1 MSHLLGYL
9 RDGMAVYENSDRV
22 LLDALRLERQQDAA
36 DAELA
41 AEKPSWLGQM
51 EDWIDGLEPDD
62 QGGEGGA
69 LPGLPPAPPSDD
81 TEAVPRLWRAADL
94 KPAVQP
100 RWLAKGRLQRG
111 AVNLLVGD
119 EGLGKSLL
127 WVWIAAAVSTGR
139 AVPEFGIPVRDR
151 GHVIIAA
158 ITEDDWCST
167 VCPRLEVAGADLSTI
182 SVVCTDDDGSGAPA
196 FPRDLDLIRTAVPKP
211 VLVVVDAWLDT
222 VPGVYNVKDPHGAR
236 LALHPWKELAV
247 VTDSAVLLLTHTNR
261 VGSASVRDRYG
272 ITGELRKK
280 ARCTLYA
287 QCDEEGRLLVGPE
300 KMNNGA
306 TVPASMF
313 TIMPIR
319 HFPPTEA
326 DDGTVPLLAYVG
338 DSDRTAG
345 QHVAASADPAGNE
358 PGGNPA
364 QRFLYDYLNT
374 PDGEA
379 PAADVIKAGKKA
391 GFNEQELKD
400 ARRRARKPRIDSRK
414 ANFGEGWVWAI
425 RHDEGGN
432 YRQGGEGGSQEGI
445 PPTPPPSPPWPAL
458 FTPPTGLGRCPR
470 CGCHIATQGHQPGC
484 PANTEGDEES

>member
-51 EDWIDGLEPDD
+51 EDWIDGLEPAD

-182 SVVCTDDDGSGAPA
+182 SVVCT
-196 FPRDLDLIRTAVPKP
+196 
-211 VLVVVDAWLDT
+211 
-222 VPGVYNVKDPHGAR
+222 
-236 LALHPWKELAV
+236 
-247 VTDSAVLLLTHTNR
+247 
-261 VGSASVRDRYG
+261 
-272 ITGELRKK
+272 
-280 ARCTLYA
+280 
-287 QCDEEGRLLVGPE
+287 
-300 KMNNGA
+300 
-306 TVPASMF
+306 
-313 TIMPIR
+313 
-319 HFPPTEA
+319 
-326 DDGTVPLLAYVG
+326 
-338 DSDRTAG
+338 
-345 QHVAASADPAGNE
+345 
-358 PGGNPA
+358 
-364 QRFLYDYLNT
+364 
-374 PDGEA
+374 
-379 PAADVIKAGKKA
+379 
-391 GFNEQELKD
+391 
-400 ARRRARKPRIDSRK
+400 
-414 ANFGEGWVWAI
+414 
-425 RHDEGGN
+425 
-432 YRQGGEGGSQEGI
+432 
-445 PPTPPPSPPWPAL
+445 
-458 FTPPTGLGRCPR
+458 
-470 CGCHIATQGHQPGC
+470 
-484 PANTEGDEES
+484 